1 MSETTAQIIARLRQ
15 TLQSG
20 VTSDS
25 RDGASTAIDLQ
36 IIKEQLRE
44 LEEQTGMRRRR
55 SPIINVVM
63 SRR

>member
-25 RDGASTAIDLQ
+25 RDGASTSFDLDTVR
-36 IIKEQLRE
+36 RE
-44 LEEQTGMRRRR
+44 LQRLEEQTGARPRR
-55 SPIINVVM
+55 SRVINVVM

>member
-25 RDGASTAIDLQ
+25 RDGASTTIDLQ

-55 SPIINVVM
+55 SPVVNVMM

>member
-25 RDGASTAIDLQ
+25 RDGASTTIDLQ
-36 IIKEQLRE
+36 VIKEQLRE

-55 SPIINVVM
+55 SPVINVVM

>member
-25 RDGASTAIDLQ
+25 RDGASTTIDLQ
-36 IIKEQLRE
+36 VIKEQLRE
-44 LEEQTGMRRRR
+44 LEEQTGTRRRR
-55 SPIINVVM
+55 SPIINVMM

>member
-25 RDGASTAIDLQ
+25 RDGASTTIELQ
-36 IIKEQLRE
+36 VIKEQLRE
-44 LEEQTGMRRRR
+44 LEEQTGVRRRR

>member
-1 MSETTAQIIARLRQ
+1 MSETTTQIIARLRQ

-25 RDGASTAIDLQ
+25 RDGASTTIDLQ
-36 IIKEQLRE
+36 VIKEQLRKA
-44 LEEQTGMRRRR
+44 EEQAGTRRRR
-55 SPIINVVM
+55 SPINNVIM

>member
-25 RDGASTAIDLQ
+25 RDGASTTIDLQ
-36 IIKEQLRE
+36 VIKEQLRE
-44 LEEQTGMRRRR
+44 LEEQTGARPRR
-55 SPIINVVM
+55 SRVINVMM

>member
-25 RDGASTAIDLQ
+25 RDGASTTIDLQ
-36 IIKEQLRE
+36 VIKQQLRE

-55 SPIINVVM
+55 SPVINVMM

>member
-25 RDGASTAIDLQ
+25 RDGASTTIDLQ

-55 SPIINVVM
+55 SPVVNVVM

>member
-25 RDGASTAIDLQ
+25 RDGASTTIDLQ
-36 IIKEQLRE
+36 VIKEQLRE
-44 LEEQTGMRRRR
+44 LEEQTGTRRRR

>member
-1 MSETTAQIIARLRQ
+1 MTETTAQIIARLRQ

-25 RDGASTAIDLQ
+25 RDGASTTIDLQ
-36 IIKEQLRE
+36 VIKEQLRE
-44 LEEQTGMRRRR
+44 LEEQTGTRRRR

>member
-25 RDGASTAIDLQ
+25 RDGASTTIELQ
-36 IIKEQLRE
+36 VIKEQLRE
-44 LEEQTGMRRRR
+44 LEEQTGVRRRR
-55 SPIINVVM
+55 SPIINVLM

>member
-25 RDGASTAIDLQ
+25 RDGASTTIDLQ
-36 IIKEQLRE
+36 VIKEQLRE
-44 LEEQTGMRRRR
+44 LEEQTGARPRR

>member
-25 RDGASTAIDLQ
+25 RDGASTTIDLQ
-36 IIKEQLRE
+36 VIKEQLRE
-44 LEEQTGMRRRR
+44 LEEQTGARRRR
-55 SPIINVVM
+55 SPIINVIM

>member
-25 RDGASTAIDLQ
+25 RDGASTTIDLQ
-36 IIKEQLRE
+36 VIKEQLRE